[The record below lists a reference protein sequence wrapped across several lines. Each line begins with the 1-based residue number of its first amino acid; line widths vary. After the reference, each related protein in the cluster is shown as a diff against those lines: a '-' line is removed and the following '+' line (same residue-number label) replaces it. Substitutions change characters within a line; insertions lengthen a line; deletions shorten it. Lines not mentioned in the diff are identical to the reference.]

1 MHRIR
6 YAQFTACAGLVAL
19 ALTACQQ
26 KEPAPAVAPP
36 EQPAATPAPTGEG
49 AAGPRPAALQPELLR
64 VVELPA
70 DPGPHW
76 VWVHDMN
83 FDSMIDGRSRL
94 VDAEAGSVLGMIST
108 GFGGAGLVMGPR
120 RREVYSIETYYSRGS
135 RGERT
140 DVVTIYDPP
149 TLTPVAEIVIPPKR
163 ISSMPMLGNW
173 RVSDDGRFLLLFNL
187 TPATSVTLVDLE
199 SRSFLGEIETPGCSL
214 IYPAPGRRFVML
226 CGDGRLLDI
235 EFDESGAE
243 RRKERTEKFFDPATD
258 PLTEKAVRR
267 GNTWYFYSF
276 GGMVHPLDLTEG
288 LKIGE
293 PWSLLDDQAR
303 AESWLPGGLQPTA
316 VHAASGQLYV
326 IMHQGGPGSH
336 KDPGSEVWVY
346 DLASRERLRRI
357 TLAAPAMS
365 VQVSQDEA
373 PLLYTAF
380 MGSFD
385 LEVYDARSGEHLRT
399 VPQVGLTPGLL
410 ITP

>member
-1 MHRIR
+1 MHRNR
-6 YAQFTACAGLVAL
+6 NAQLACAGLVAL
-19 ALTACQQ
+19 ALAACQQ
-26 KEPAPAVAPP
+26 KEPAPTAAPP
-36 EQPAATPAPTGEG
+36 EQPAPTPAPTGEVT
-49 AAGPRPAALQPELLR
+49 AGPRPAALQPELLR
-64 VVELPA
+64 VAQLPA
-70 DPGPHW
+70 ESSPHW

-108 GFGGAGLVMGPR
+108 GFGGAGLVPNPQR
-120 RREVYSIETYYSRGS
+120 HELYSIETYYARGA

-140 DVVTIYDPP
+140 DVVSIYEPL

-173 RVSDDGRFLLLFNL
+173 RVTDDGRYLLVFNL
-187 TPATSVTLVDLE
+187 TPATSVAVVDLE
-199 SRSFLGEIETPGCSL
+199 SRSVLSEIETPGCSL
-214 IYPAPGRRFVML
+214 IYPGPGRRFVML

-235 EFDESGAE
+235 EFDQSGAE

-258 PLTEKAVRR
+258 PVTEKAVRR
-267 GNTWYFYSF
+267 GNTWYFYTF
-276 GGMVHPLDLTEG
+276 GGMVHALDLTEG
-288 LKIGE
+288 LTFGE

-303 AESWLPGGLQPTA
+303 GESWLPGGLQPTA

-336 KDPGSEVWVY
+336 KDPGGEVWVY
-346 DLASRERLRRI
+346 DLATRKRLNRI
-357 TLAAPAMS
+357 VLAAPAMS

-380 MGSFD
+380 MGSGD